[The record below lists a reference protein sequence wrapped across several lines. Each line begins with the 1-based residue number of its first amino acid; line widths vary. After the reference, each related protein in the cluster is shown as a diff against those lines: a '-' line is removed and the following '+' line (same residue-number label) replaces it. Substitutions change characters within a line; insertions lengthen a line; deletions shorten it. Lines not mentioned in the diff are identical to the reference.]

1 MGTELHLKVETKQD
15 ELDRVSTAIEDFG
28 LEADWPLD
36 FVFKVNLAL
45 EEIVINVMNYGHD
58 DGLHE
63 IEISLIADENALT
76 IEIVDD
82 GRPFDPLNDAP
93 KPNVNTELEDRN
105 IGGLGIHLVRKM
117 MDDVRYR
124 REKGKNHMTLVTS
137 IVK

>member
-28 LEADWPLD
+28 LQADWPLD
-36 FVFKVNLAL
+36 LVFKVNLAL
-45 EEIVINVMNYGHD
+45 EEVVINVMNYGHD

-63 IEISLIADENALT
+63 IEISLFSDENALT

-82 GRPFDPLNDAP
+82 GRPFDPLHDAP
-93 KPNVNTELEDRN
+93 RPNVTGELEDRN

-124 REKGKNHMTLVTS
+124 REQGKNHLTLKTS
-137 IVK
+137 IAK

>member
-1 MGTELHLKVETKQD
+1 MAAELRLRVETRQD
-15 ELDRVSTAIEDFG
+15 ELDRVSAAIEDFA

-36 FVFKVNLAL
+36 LVFKVNIAL
-45 EEIVINVMNYGHD
+45 EEVVINVMNYGHD

-63 IEISLIADENALT
+63 IDIILTADEESLT

-82 GRPFDPLNDAP
+82 GRPFDPLTDAP
-93 KPNVNTELEDRN
+93 KPDVNADLEDRN

-124 REKGKNHMTLVTS
+124 REEGKNHLTLVTS
-137 IVK
+137 LVQ

>member
-1 MGTELHLKVETKQD
+1 MAAELRLRVETRQD
-15 ELDRVSTAIEDFG
+15 ELDRVSAAIEDFA

-36 FVFKVNLAL
+36 IVFKVNLAL
-45 EEIVINVMNYGHD
+45 EEVVINVMNYGHD

-63 IEISLIADENALT
+63 IDIILTADEESLT

-82 GRPFDPLNDAP
+82 GRPFDPLTDAP
-93 KPNVNTELEDRN
+93 KPDVNADLEDRN

-124 REKGKNHMTLVTS
+124 REEGKNHLTLVTS
-137 IVK
+137 LVQ

>member
-1 MGTELHLKVETKQD
+1 MGTELHLKVETNQD

-36 FVFKVNLAL
+36 LVFKVNLAL

-82 GRPFDPLNDAP
+82 GRPFDPLHDAP
-93 KPNVNTELEDRN
+93 KPNVTGELEDRD
-105 IGGLGIHLVRKM
+105 IGGLGIHLVREI

-124 REKGKNHMTLVTS
+124 REEGKNHLTLVTS
-137 IVK
+137 LVQ

>member
-36 FVFKVNLAL
+36 LVFKVNLAL

>member
-28 LEADWPLD
+28 LQADWPMDL
-36 FVFKVNLAL
+36 VFKVNLAL
-45 EEIVINVMNYGHD
+45 EEVVINVMNYGHD

-63 IEISLIADENALT
+63 IEISLFSDENALT

-82 GRPFDPLNDAP
+82 GRPFDPLHDAP
-93 KPNVNTELEDRN
+93 RPNVTGELEDRN

-124 REKGKNHMTLVTS
+124 REQGKNHLTLKTS
-137 IVK
+137 IAK